1 MHVSVGLRF
10 SGPNYDGLPAIVK
23 NSIFHESDYENI
35 NLHWGNNGNTQV
47 EISHCLIEGG
57 IESITQQDDQSI
69 IIWGEGNFDVDPRFI
84 DAENNNY
91 NLFASSRLINAGDPN
106 LTDSDGSRSDIG
118 AYPYLNV
125 YEGEAGWSVST
136 DTGDDII
143 GTGDPNGIPFA
154 TIQAGLNFAR
164 NDQTVNV
171 ENGTYYELGGDVFTN
186 NAGQEELVHV
196 VWPDSTY
203 KKGVQLLG
211 EDSENTIID
220 GNNNGM
226 VMLIRDVDA
235 TSLIS
240 GFTIQ
245 NGLALEGGAMMINYS
260 GLSFEDLRIIDNEA
274 TNKGGGMCFIGAG
287 LSDPHINNT
296 LISNN
301 SAIAGGGIVSY
312 NGVHPIFENVTIT
325 GNQADDVFG
334 GGGISF
340 WYGGELTLVNSI
352 VWDNTPYNI
361 KLTEK

>member
-1 MHVSVGLRF
+1 
-10 SGPNYDGLPAIVK
+10 
-23 NSIFHESDYENI
+23 
-35 NLHWGNNGNTQV
+35 
-47 EISHCLIEGG
+47 
-57 IESITQQDDQSI
+57 
-69 IIWGEGNFDVDPRFI
+69 
-84 DAENNNY
+84 
-91 NLFASSRLINAGDPN
+91 
-106 LTDSDGSRSDIG
+106 
-118 AYPYLNV
+118 
-125 YEGEAGWSVST
+125 
-136 DTGDDII
+136 
-143 GTGDPNGIPFA
+143 GTPFA

-164 NDQTVNV
+164 DDQTVNV
-171 ENGTYYELGGDVFTN
+171 ANGTYYENELGEDVFTN

-301 SAIAGGGIVSY
+301 SAPGGAGIVSY

-340 WYGGELTLVNSI
+340 WYGGELTLINSI
-352 VWDNTPYNI
+352 VRDNTPYNI
-361 KLTEK
+361 KFSDWSGVGALNIAYSDIQGGEEGIISQDDDTITWGEGNIDTDPRFVDAQNDNYNLFASSRLINAGDPNLTDSDGSRSDIGAYPYLNVYEGEAGWSVSTDTGDDIIGTGDPNGT